1 MSLTD
6 QTGETGFVIS
16 QKSTN
21 RLLFTRSSSLP
32 GPDRST
38 YTFDNVLNPLDIE
51 AAFAVLQ
58 LDRGELACQDGDEEV
73 AGAAGRFKD
82 APGIPYQL
90 AHAVD
95 DRRWREDLTEG
106 GYFIVGW
113 RDDSGR

>member
-1 MSLTD
+1 MARIDLD
-6 QTGETGFVIS
+6 AERAGE
-16 QKSTN
+16 
-21 RLLFTRSSSLP
+21 
-32 GPDRST
+32 
-38 YTFDNVLNPLDIE
+38 
-51 AAFAVLQ
+51 VLQ
-58 LDRGELACQDGDEEV
+58 EGAV
-73 AGAAGRFKD
+73 AAGRFKD